1 MCRMSSP
8 ETPPEIPP
16 GTPFEDSRT
25 LGRMEA
31 ERFEAAL
38 RAQESRE
45 REDRLSRL
53 AWGSDDVGHILAAGG
68 GESSAVVRRLQQD
81 VERLAGF
88 HHAVLHSKAWRVIQ
102 RLRRV
107 VGRAW

>member
-1 MCRMSSP
+1 MCRMSSLP
-8 ETPPEIPP
+8 SPPEASP

-31 ERFEAAL
+31 QRFEAAL

-45 REDRLSRL
+45 REDRLARL
-53 AWGSDDVGHILAAGG
+53 AWSSEDLGNVLSTGG

-88 HHAVLHSKAWRVIQ
+88 HHAVLHSKAWRMIQ
-102 RLRRV
+102 RMRRV